1 MAAAVAQK
9 TSPPYGTTSTV
20 VGNFHW
26 AHCCGCPPPRIRS
39 PCSSEVDRDTQRSLS
54 RETSIRNGT
63 TGKVSEVS
71 APPPE
76 ALLEIGNL
84 IRFRRLP
91 DDHTNWLLVALEDW
105 ESSSELFKKRLDTY
119 KKDQNVLRNEIYQGV
134 GFFSAFQGLLLTAVA
149 QSTLLSCKNLIFPFL
164 LSAIA
169 TVTTFALVW
178 QKNSLINNWES
189 RISEE
194 EPARKVRRHRIR
206 CLCSYR
212 K

>member
-1 MAAAVAQK
+1 MEPGARSSASSTEQFVVDVRD
-9 TSPPYGTTSTV
+9 PELDSTV
-20 VGNFHW
+20 
-26 AHCCGCPPPRIRS
+26 
-39 PCSSEVDRDTQRSLS
+39 SSQVDRVTQRSLS
-54 RETSIRNGT
+54 RETSILNGT
-63 TGKVSEVS
+63 TGKASE
-71 APPPE
+71 PPPE

-84 IRFRRLP
+84 IRIRGLQE
-91 DDHTNWLLVALEDW
+91 DHTTWLRVALEDW
-105 ESSSELFKKRLDTY
+105 ESSSEQFKKRLDTY

-149 QSTLLSCKNLIFPFL
+149 QSTKLSCKNLIFPFL

-169 TVTTFALVW
+169 TVTTVALVL

-212 K
+212 T